1 MALNNPYA
9 LSFDGVDDYTQTEL
23 TDSFIN
29 DPSITGQLTVEFWAK
44 IVGGYYIFSSGA
56 NQSGVRGVVISYHGS
71 NPLAQIKNGAK
82 LWFTSITIILNE
94 WHHYALVWDGTTLF
108 WIVDGAI
115 KQQSLASAQSNTY
128 TLNYFRIGRP
138 TGPYA
143 YYGNFTIDEFRIW
156 DHARTTEQIQQNMY
170 KKLLGNETGLYV
182 YYRFDEGSGTGLID
196 STSNAWN
203 GTIYGATWVP
213 GEVDLTESELPGEV
227 LLSAYLAGGAS
238 MSANTIRGRGL
249 SASLSAGSTLSSTL
263 IRTRGLSVNLTA
275 GAELSAKMNLIASL
289 TSHLAGGATL
299 HAGLLRLFIYEGI
312 YEITKDDYFTK
323 SQPAKSDELAN
334 VIKVYTNPLQPAAVA
349 EEVYKS
355 NDPISIDPGTSKTTT
370 IFYSEKPVIE
380 AVASLTEAGPNLS
393 ITNATYYAWGANIT
407 ISNAGTAAETCKIV
421 VNGRP
426 LRVQGRQL
434 ITKQDDVSI
443 QENGRIEFEFPDN
456 PLVQTPEMAEKIATK
471 LLAFAIPRRDVELDW
486 RGNPALT
493 LADVVQIPEYQKG
506 LVDKRGLFYI
516 TRQQFEFDGGLRVT
530 TEGRKIE

>member
-9 LSFDGVDDYTQTEL
+9 LSFDGIDDYTSSPFQ
-23 TDSFIN
+23 SNF
-29 DPSITGQLTVEFWAK
+29 SQITIEAWIRPVF
-44 IVGGYYIFSSGA
+44 FSSY
-56 NQSGVRGVVISYHGS
+56 RVVI
-71 NPLAQIKNGAK
+71 AQKHP
-82 LWFTSITIILNE
+82 SLNE
-94 WHHYALVWDGTTLF
+94 FTFGLRFYNNSLTYYQYNTYLTSTFNFVVNQLVHIAVTYDGQYIRMYINGTENCYKAHTGALV
-108 WIVDGAI
+108 
-115 KQQSLASAQSNTY
+115 ASSQP
-128 TLNYFRIGRP
+128 LLIGSWA
-138 TGPYA
+138 GQDYNG
-143 YYGNFTIDEFRIW
+143 YIDEVRIW
-156 DHARTTEQIQQNMY
+156 DHARTQEQIQANMN

-182 YYRFDEGSGTGLID
+182 YYRFDEGSGTNLID

-213 GEVDLTESELPGEV
+213 GEVDLTESELPGAV
-227 LLSAYLAGGAS
+227 LLSAHLAGGAS
-238 MSANTIRGRGL
+238 MSVNTIRGRGL
-249 SASLSAGSTLSSTL
+249 SASLSAGSTLSSAL
-263 IRTRGLSVNLTA
+263 IRTRGLSANLTA
-275 GAELSAKMNLIASL
+275 GAELSTKMNLIASL

-393 ITNATYYAWGANIT
+393 ITNATYYAWGASIT

-471 LLAFAIPRRDVELDW
+471 LLAFAIPRRDVELVW

-530 TEGRKIE
+530 TEGRKIK